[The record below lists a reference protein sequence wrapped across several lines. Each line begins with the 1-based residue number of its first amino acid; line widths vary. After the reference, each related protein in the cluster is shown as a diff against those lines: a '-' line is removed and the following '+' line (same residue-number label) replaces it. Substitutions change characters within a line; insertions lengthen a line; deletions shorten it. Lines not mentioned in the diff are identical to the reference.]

1 LYKGPDVLTD
11 GPSRFLSYR
20 PPNILPA
27 LTFLANFLSLLSSSP
42 SAKHLFTTTLPS
54 QTSFSITDIQ
64 LTTSPTLNFLQLA
77 LITIQRAPGEGVSG
91 VAARGLDGGVA
102 KEWEALVGRYRRISG
117 VNGVLGQ
124 KEVQEVSERGLE
136 SSGTLRWYLYS
147 VLGCSG
153 TRVLGYLGTRA
164 LAQKLV
170 RLK

>member
-1 LYKGPDVLTD
+1 MSLLTED
-11 GPSRFLSYR
+11 HRFLSYR

-27 LTFLANFLSLLSSSP
+27 LTFLTNFLSLLSSSP

-54 QTSFSITDIQ
+54 QTSYSIADIQ

-124 KEVQEVSERGLE
+124 KEVQEVSEGPGR
-136 SSGTLRWYLYS
+136 SSPCFL
-147 VLGCSG
+147 
-153 TRVLGYLGTRA
+153 A
-164 LAQKLV
+164 LV
-170 RLK
+170 